1 VSRDHDVRGDE
12 GADDGDFQPPTMRDM
27 LRGLA
32 PSILVNGVLTLVA
45 YQVLV
50 GRHVL
55 SVRAL
60 ILTALIPAAW
70 TVGSVARTR
79 RVDALG
85 ALSLIFIALGIV
97 ASLISGNGRFILIKN
112 SFITGLFGLVFLGS
126 FLLPRPLMFY
136 FGRQFATGGDSHR
149 IARWEGL
156 WQYASFRHGNRV
168 MTAVWGSGF
177 VLEAAAR
184 VALVFVLPVAAFLV
198 VSPLMAYAVLCGL
211 IFWTTSYGR
220 ALARRGRAMAEDAM
234 AEERPALD

>member
-1 VSRDHDVRGDE
+1 MVSRDQDVRGEE
-12 GADDGDFQPPTMRDM
+12 GADDEDFQPPTMRDT
-27 LRGLA
+27 LRGMA
-32 PSILVNGVLTLVA
+32 PSILVNGVLTLLA

-50 GRHVL
+50 GQHVA

-60 ILTALIPAAW
+60 IITALIPAAW

-85 ALSLIFIALGIV
+85 ALSLIFIALGILG
-97 ASLISGNGRFILIKN
+97 SLISGNARFILIKD
-112 SFITGLFGLVFLGS
+112 SFLTGLFGLVFLGS

-136 FGRQFATGGDSHR
+136 FGRQFATGGDPHR

-156 WQYASFRHGNRV
+156 WQYESFRHANRV
-168 MTAVWGSGF
+168 MTAVWGSSY

-198 VSPLMAYAVLCGL
+198 VSPLMAYAVTIGL
-211 IFWTTSYGR
+211 IYWTIRYGR
-220 ALARRGRAMAEDAM
+220 ATARRGRAMAE
-234 AEERPALD
+234 EQPALD